1 LAISLIKEVRKVKAK
16 SLIFCLLPISLT
28 LFGCQGAVRF
38 SPPVV
43 STSIKSLDW
52 ERESDHLIIR
62 NSGIWVDL
70 QMEALGYDSQEEKI
84 ELLLTYRLGGQ
95 KPEEYLFT
103 LSPDPFYLALYA
115 SGSLVCESNMSH
127 RPIYKADTQ
136 FSVKESVPLKSGE
149 YELVASLLLILSRPD
164 LERAIETT
172 VQTPTMEVTIP

>member
-115 SGSLVCESNMSH
+115 SGSLVWESNMSH